1 MLPNWIRNF
10 WKTEPAI
17 TGMFCSDIGV
27 ERTSEQMYDINEKGF
42 FDRVDDDQKA
52 LYKKLLLKHP
62 DRTRKLVR
70 PYEHIVEHGDDGEF
84 RQAEFERVA
93 LELLE
98 DAARGVMAQ
107 TGLQPEDIDII
118 ICNYMAGQTLP
129 SLTAHISG
137 RLGLRDDVYTVNMG
151 DMGCSAAV
159 ASLDVATR
167 ILRSEKRPKRA
178 LVISTEPVSNLF
190 RSAGNIGG
198 VVGNTLFG
206 EGSAAVVLSTF
217 REPALYRI
225 KAQQRVHRTDP
236 DSLDAIKTVWQGGGP
251 MIQLSKDIPSVAG
264 RAIEANLKK
273 LVPKL
278 LSPWEKLKF
287 LVTRRVPR
295 WQRKISRWA
304 LHPGGMSVL
313 KGLQKQ
319 LRLAEAD
326 LGPSYEVFQTRS
338 NMSSPSVVYALDN
351 VERSRPKR
359 GERVMMM
366 TFGSGF
372 KVNSMVLE
380 KASKYVYEKARRYAV
395 VAGGTSGIG
404 LDAAKQLA
412 AEGYH
417 LIIGSRRVAHNGSYE
432 RIKGAT
438 YLPLDITDSN
448 SVDQFVKDVWKL
460 SYGIDALIVS
470 SGVAPKPKLQG
481 TQNPHD
487 IVSAVQTNLTGAMM
501 LVNAFIPKMR
511 VRGKVVLLNSI
522 LGQIPLMGNAA
533 YCATKAGLHHFAE
546 AVGVELKRAG
556 RGVQVHSLYPAY
568 VKTPMLDGVQDG
580 GRTFLKPVEP
590 EVVTRQIARILDGRV
605 HKPDGFIL
613 KRDKLIA
620 GLYRYAPGA
629 FKNLLSTM

>member
-1 MLPNWIRNF
+1 MLAWLRQT
-10 WKTEPAI
+10 WKTHPAI
-17 TGMFCSDIGV
+17 TGIYCSDIGV
-27 ERTSEQMYDINEKGF
+27 ERTSEQMYEINKQGF
-42 FDRVDDDQKA
+42 FDGIDDESKA
-52 LYKKLLLKHP
+52 LYEKLLLKHP

-70 PYEHIVEHGDDGEF
+70 PYEDVVATGNDGAK

-98 DAARGVMAQ
+98 DAARGVMKRCNL
-107 TGLQPEDIDII
+107 GPEDIDII
-118 ICNYMAGQTLP
+118 VCNYMAGQTLP

-137 RLGLRDDVYTVNMG
+137 KLGLRDDVYTVNMG

-167 ILRSEKRPKRA
+167 VLKSFARPKRA

-190 RSAGNIGG
+190 RPADNPGG

-206 EGSAAVVLSTF
+206 EGSAAVVLSTY
-217 REPALYRI
+217 REPALYKIR
-225 KAQQRVHRTDP
+225 AQQRVHRTDP
-236 DSLDAIKTVWQGGGP
+236 DSLDAIKTVWAHGGP
-251 MIQLSKDIPSVAG
+251 MIQLSKDIPVVAG
-264 RAIEANLKK
+264 KAIEANLKR
-273 LVPKL
+273 LVPML
-278 LSPWEKLKF
+278 LSPWDKLKY
-287 LVTRRVPR
+287 LLTRKVPK

-304 LHPGGMSVL
+304 LHPGGMAVL
-313 KGLQKQ
+313 RGLQKQ

-326 LGPSYEVFQTRS
+326 LGPSYRVFQERS
-338 NMSSPSVVYALDN
+338 NMSSPSVVYALDHI
-351 VERSRPKR
+351 ERQRPKS
-359 GERVMMM
+359 GERVLMMS
-366 TFGSGF
+366 FGSGF

-380 KASKYVYEKARRYAV
+380 KSKKYLYEKAEKYAV

-412 AEGYH
+412 QQGYH
-417 LIIGSRRVAHNGSYE
+417 LFIGSRRVAHNGSFE

-438 YLPLDITDSN
+438 YLPLDITDPE
-448 SVDQFVKDVWKL
+448 SVESFVKEVWKR
-460 SYGIDALIVS
+460 SFGIDALIVS

-487 IVSAVQTNLTGAMM
+487 IVNAVQTNLTGAMM

-546 AVGVELKRAG
+546 SVGVELKRAG

-568 VKTPMLDGVQDG
+568 VKTPMLEGVQDG

-590 EVVTRQIARILDGRV
+590 EVVTRQIARILDGRAREA
-605 HKPDGFIL
+605 DGFIL

-620 GLYRYAPGA
+620 GFYHYLPGP
-629 FKNLLSTM
+629 FKNLLSAM